1 MIADAMMAQYEYDQA
16 MSDEMISFVER
27 NAAKALSKDR
37 HAEAKASA

>member
-1 MIADAMMAQYEYDQA
+1 MIVDAMMARTDQA
-16 MSDEMISFVER
+16 ISDEMISFVER